1 MGGVADSRENTLIT
15 DDQPEP
21 LNRLRAILQIGG
33 LVVVAAIVLWLI
45 KGGGA
50 SRVQSLLT
58 PPTPKLTSG
67 ATSRLAS
74 SPACRS
80 DQLELIGAVNGC
92 ASSSHDTRLGC
103 PLLVGDSLDVVVI
116 VRDSH
121 HKYRV
126 FMAVDG
132 GYRGPGPYVLAPWPH
147 DYLGAHD
154 GAAKVALREDATG
167 STWQSS
173 AGSLSV
179 GPGAQSG
186 TVNTS
191 ILSPSAEVR
200 ASEE

>member
-1 MGGVADSRENTLIT
+1 VIT
-15 DDQPEP
+15 DDEPESP
-21 LNRLRAILQIGG
+21 NRLRAILQISG
-33 LVVVAAIVLWLI
+33 LVVSAAIVLWLI

-50 SRVQSLLT
+50 SQVQSLLS
-58 PPTPKLTSG
+58 PPTPRLTSA

-74 SPACRS
+74 DPACRS
-80 DQLELIGAVNGC
+80 DQLALIGALNGR
-92 ASSSHDTRLGC
+92 ASPTVETPPGC

-132 GYRGPGPYVLAPWPH
+132 GYRGPGPYLLAPWPH

-167 STWQSS
+167 SSWQSS
-173 AGSLSV
+173 AGSLTV
-179 GPGAQSG
+179 GPGARSG
-186 TVNTS
+186 TLLAALDFAGGGPTPTVS
-191 ILSPSAEVR
+191 RLKLDGSWSC
-200 ASEE
+200 